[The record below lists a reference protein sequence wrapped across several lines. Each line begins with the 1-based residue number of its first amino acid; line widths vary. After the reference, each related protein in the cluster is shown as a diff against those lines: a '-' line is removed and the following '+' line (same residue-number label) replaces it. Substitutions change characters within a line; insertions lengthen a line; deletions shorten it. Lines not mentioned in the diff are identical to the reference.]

1 MRTTT
6 RTDVL
11 DDAVIG
17 AAAFLAG
24 GANVIMQLS
33 WPEVGHGVVESRVD
47 SGNLFKHPA
56 KRTRTTLSY
65 LAVAALGSDEDKAA
79 FRRGVNKAHAQV
91 YSTDASP
98 VRYNAFDKELQLWV
112 AACIYKGFEDSYR
125 LLVGEPDR
133 ALAEEF
139 YRASATFGTT
149 LQVPPDRW
157 PSDLD
162 AFGKYWQDGLKRVSI
177 DDTVRE
183 HLTAVAELRFQPK
196 PLSVLFGPFVRFV
209 TIGFLPPEF
218 REQMRFSWTS
228 RQQRR
233 FDRLMAAIG
242 AVVRRL
248 PKPLRQFPFN
258 FYLWDVRLRIR
269 TGRPLV

>member
-33 WPEVGHGVVESRVD
+33 WPEVGYGVVESRVD
-47 SGNLFKHPA
+47 SGNLFKRPM

-65 LAVAALGSDEDKAA
+65 LAVAALGSEADKAA

-91 YSTDASP
+91 RSTDASP
-98 VRYNAFDKELQLWV
+98 VRYNAFDKDLQLWV

-125 LLVGEPDR
+125 LLVGVPDR

-149 LQVPPDRW
+149 LQVPAEQW

-162 AFGKYWQDGLKRVSI
+162 AFEKYWRDGLKRVSI

-183 HLTAVAELRFQPK
+183 HLTAIAELRFQPK

-218 REQMRFSWTS
+218 REQMRFSWSS

-233 FDRLMAAIG
+233 FDRLMAVIG
-242 AVVRRL
+242 AVVRQSPR
-248 PKPLRQFPFN
+248 PVRQFPFN
-258 FYLWDVRLRIR
+258 FYLWDVRMRIR
-269 TGRPLV
+269 TGRPIV